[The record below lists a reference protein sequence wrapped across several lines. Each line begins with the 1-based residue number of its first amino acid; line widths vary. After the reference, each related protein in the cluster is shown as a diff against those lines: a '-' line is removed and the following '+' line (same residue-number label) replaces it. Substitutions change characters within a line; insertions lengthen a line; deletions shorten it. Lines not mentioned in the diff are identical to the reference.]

1 MGRGIVPET
10 AESRKILHLRGN
22 PLQIQTCNI
31 SLILG
36 KRLEFLFRLPDQPA
50 FRVADR
56 KHSHLIAV
64 FHGSLPHSPHLA
76 DRIKRDNPERQDRN
90 QKQCA

>member
-10 AESRKILHLRGN
+10 AEPRKILHLRGN
-22 PLQIQTCNI
+22 PLQVQICDI

-36 KRLEFLFRLPDQPA
+36 KRLKFLFRLPDQPA
-50 FRVADR
+50 FCISDR

-76 DRIKRDNPERQDRN
+76 DRIKRDDSECQNRN
-90 QKQCA
+90 QEQCA